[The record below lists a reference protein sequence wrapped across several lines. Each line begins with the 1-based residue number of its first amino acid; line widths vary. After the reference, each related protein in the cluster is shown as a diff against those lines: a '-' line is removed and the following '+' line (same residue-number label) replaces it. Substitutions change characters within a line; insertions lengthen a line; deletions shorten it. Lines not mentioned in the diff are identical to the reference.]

1 MRSANTRKPSGPP
14 PDHGPV
20 SPHPRRHSGPDGTTP
35 LVILHGLLGSS
46 DNWQTLGARWAET
59 RPVVLIDQRNHGR
72 SPHHPS
78 HTYPDM
84 VVDLLDTL
92 DALGIE
98 RADLLGHSMGGK
110 TVMHFADRHPS
121 RCRRLIVAD
130 MAPIAYPPHHTPLF
144 DALSALDLNAFARRP
159 DVDAALAERV
169 PEAGIRQFLLKGLHR
184 ATPDRFAWRYNLPVL
199 RRHLADMTAFMPL
212 APSTVRP
219 WPFTAPDR
227 TTWSAEGWRP
237 SRPISP
243 TSSLSPSRRGTGC
256 TLNSLRPFHDAVAAF
271 LS

>member
-1 MRSANTRKPSGPP
+1 MVLFHRTLGDFP
-14 PDHGPV
+14 
-20 SPHPRRHSGPDGTTP
+20 GPDGTTP

-110 TVMHFADRHPS
+110 TVMHFADRHPG

-184 ATPDRFAWRYNLPVL
+184 AAPDRFAWRYNLPVL

-212 APSTVRP
+212 GTVDCPTLALYGTRSDYVVGRGLEAL
-219 WPFTAPDR
+219 TAHFPHLQSVPIEAGH
-227 TTWSAEGWRP
+227 WLHAEQP
-237 SRPISP
+237 AA
-243 TSSLSPSRRGTGC
+243 
-256 TLNSLRPFHDAVAAF
+256 FHDAVAAF